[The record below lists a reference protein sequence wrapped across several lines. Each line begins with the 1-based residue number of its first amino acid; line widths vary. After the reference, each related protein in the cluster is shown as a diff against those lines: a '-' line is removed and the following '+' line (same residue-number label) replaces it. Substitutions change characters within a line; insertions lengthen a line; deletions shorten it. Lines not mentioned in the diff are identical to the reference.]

1 MPRIRKEVPPNIIK
15 RLFKNVLGDEFKIS
29 DEACSYL
36 SDFVEK
42 LVKEIGIEASKVAK
56 FTKRKTIKKRDIEFV
71 LEDVGR
77 IANKIAEKM
86 VG

>member
-1 MPRIRKEVPPNIIK
+1 MPKIRKEVPIETIK
-15 RLFKNVLGDEFKIS
+15 RLFRNALGNEFRIS
-29 DEACSYL
+29 DEACLYL

-42 LVKEIGIEASKVAK
+42 LVKEIGIETSKVAK

-71 LEDVGR
+71 LEDVGK

-86 VG
+86 IK